1 MFRHPLRRLQLSAA
15 LVLVAGFVAVPST
28 ASAAV
33 APAPVAPVPS
43 ARQLDWHTRDM
54 YAFLHFGINTFT
66 DKEWGDGT
74 ESPSLFN
81 PTQLDARQWVRTL
94 KDAGFKMVILT
105 AKHHDGFVL
114 WQSATTNYGVKSSPW
129 KDGQGDVVREV
140 ADAARE
146 EGLKFGVYLSPWDRN
161 TPTYGRGEAYNTFYK
176 QQLTEL
182 MTNYGEISEVWWDGA
197 KGDNTPQTYD
207 FAAWV
212 AIVRQHQP
220 NAVIFGPEEVPGR
233 DIRWVGNENGHA
245 PDNTWSIVDAAGNP
259 TPNGSLWV
267 PTETDVSIRP
277 GWFYHDHQNSQVK
290 SLEDLVDIYE
300 SSIGRN
306 SSLLLNVPPDKRGL
320 IPEPDVTRLREF
332 KASLDQ
338 AQATDLAAGA
348 TATASDNRGAGFEPT
363 KLNDGNNG
371 TYWAANDGATT
382 GWAELDLG
390 ANKTFDTVE
399 LQEPIEI
406 GQRVTSFN
414 VQAWTGTAWT
424 TVHTNQAIGAKRIA
438 KFPAVTASKV
448 RVNILTGRG
457 SAALSTIRIF
467 NQGTTTTNL
476 ARSAT
481 SVTAS
486 NVHSS
491 GYEAAKAADGSD
503 STRWATSDAT
513 TSAWLEYRFAA
524 PVSFGKTVIKQA
536 YNQRIKDY
544 QIQYWNGS
552 TWVNAFNGSD
562 PDLTQTNTFTPV
574 TSDRIRLNIASIR
587 SGALSPTISEFEVY
601 PAVDPNLNLAKGKNA
616 TASNVHSSGYEADK
630 AIDGSTAT
638 RWATADGTTN
648 AWLQI
653 NLGGITQINKSVI
666 RQAYNQRI
674 GDYQI
679 QYWNGVSF
687 VDAYRGSK
695 PGVTQTDTFPA
706 VSTDKIR
713 LNITSGIPSRLSPT
727 IWELELYDTGQ

>member
-1 MFRHPLRRLQLSAA
+1 
-15 LVLVAGFVAVPST
+15 
-28 ASAAV
+28 
-33 APAPVAPVPS
+33 
-43 ARQLDWHTRDM
+43 M

-66 DKEWGDGT
+66 NEEWSDGT
-74 ESPSLFN
+74 RSPSLFN
-81 PTQLDARQWVRTL
+81 PTQLDAKQWVRTL

-114 WQSATTNYGVKSSPW
+114 WQSATTDYGVKSSPW
-129 KDGQGDVVREV
+129 KGGQGDVVREV

-161 TPTYGRGEAYNTFYK
+161 APTYGQGEAYNTFYK
-176 QQLTEL
+176 RQLTEL

-197 KGDNTPQTYD
+197 KGDDEPQAYD

-212 AIVRQHQP
+212 EIVRQHQP
-220 NAVIFGPEEVPGR
+220 NAVVFGPEEVPGR
-233 DIRWVGNENGHA
+233 DLRWVGNENGHA
-245 PDNTWSIVDAAGNP
+245 PENVWSTVDDGGNP
-259 TPNGSLWV
+259 TPNGNHWV

-277 GWFYHDHQNSQVK
+277 GWFYHDDQNSRVK
-290 SLEDLVDIYE
+290 SLEDLIDIYN

-320 IPEPDVTRLREF
+320 IPDQDVTRLREF
-332 KASLDQ
+332 KAWLDE

-348 TATASDNRGAGFEPT
+348 TASASDDRGAGFEPA
-363 KLNDGNNG
+363 KLNDGNDG
-371 TYWAANDGATT
+371 TYWAANDDVNA

-390 ANKTFDTVE
+390 GAKKFDTVE
-399 LQEPIEI
+399 LQEPIAI
-406 GQRVTSFN
+406 GQRVSSFN
-414 VQAWTGTAWT
+414 VQVWTGTEWK
-424 TVHTNQAIGAKRIA
+424 TVHTNETIGAKRIA

-448 RVNILTGRG
+448 RVNILAGRG
-457 SAALSTIRIF
+457 SAALSTIRVF
-467 NQGTTTTNL
+467 NQGTSTTNL
-476 ARSAT
+476 AGSAT

-486 NVHSS
+486 DVHSS
-491 GYEAAKAADGSD
+491 GYEGDKAADGSD

-513 TSAWLEYRFAA
+513 TSGWLEYRFAA
-524 PVSFGKTVIKQA
+524 PVSFGKTVINQA
-536 YNQRIKDY
+536 FNQRIKDY

-552 TWVNAFNGSD
+552 TWVNAFGGSD
-562 PDLTQTNTFTPV
+562 PALTQADVFTPV

-587 SGALSPTISEFEVY
+587 SGALSPTVWEFEVY
-601 PAVDPNLNLAKGKNA
+601 PAADPNLNLAKGKNA
-616 TASNVHSSGYEADK
+616 TASNVHSSGYEAGK
-630 AIDGSTAT
+630 ANDGSTAT
-638 RWATADGTTN
+638 RCATADGTTN

-653 NLGGITQINKSVI
+653 DLGGVTKINKSVI

-687 VDAYRGSK
+687 VDAYSGSK
-695 PGVTQTDTFPA
+695 PGLTQTDTFPP

-713 LNITSGIPSRLSPT
+713 LNITSGVPGTQSPT